1 MKILITGQGGQLAW
15 ELEQTSPDSLEVICL
30 SSKALDISNQE
41 NVNKVLSS
49 HKPDVVINAAA
60 YTAVD
65 KAETEQDKAYAVN
78 ELGSEYLALACKQLK
93 AKLIHVSTDFV
104 FDGTNSTPYQTD
116 DKTNPIN
123 VYGASKLAGDIK
135 VDGILGSDATIIR
148 TAWVYSAHGNN
159 FVKTMLRF
167 MAEKEQLGIVY
178 DQVGTPTWAKGLA
191 KMIWALVEQGSKVQ
205 ANKAQGDTAL
215 LVPLSEATLDLASDP
230 SSEASLDL
238 VSTPLSEASLELP
251 SAPSSATMLHW
262 TDAGVCSW
270 YDFAIAIQELAIE
283 KGMLDKAIPVRPIP
297 ARAYPTPAARPSFSV
312 IDKAAAEEA
321 SGVQTIHW
329 RKQLSAMMDELKQ
342 QKEI

>member
-15 ELEQTSPDSLEVICL
+15 ELEQTSPDSLDVICL
-30 SSKALDISNQE
+30 SSKALDISNQK

-65 KAETEQDKAYAVN
+65 KAETEQDKVYAVN
-78 ELGSEYLALACKQLK
+78 KLGSEYIALACKALK

-104 FDGTNSTPYQTD
+104 FDGTSSMPYQTD
-116 DKTNPIN
+116 DRTNPIN
-123 VYGASKLAGDIK
+123 VYGASKLAGDMK
-135 VDGILGSDATIIR
+135 VNEILGSDATIIR
-148 TAWVYSAHGNN
+148 TAWVYSAQGNN

-167 MAEKEQLGIVY
+167 MAEREQLGIVY
-178 DQVGTPTWAKGLA
+178 DQVSTPTWAKGLA
-191 KMIWALVEQGSKVQ
+191 KMIWALVTRQPVKSSTLES
-205 ANKAQGDTAL
+205 
-215 LVPLSEATLDLASDP
+215 LSEVALER
-230 SSEASLDL
+230 SS
-238 VSTPLSEASLELP
+238 V
-251 SAPSSATMLHW
+251 PSSATTLHW

-283 KGMLDKAIPVRPIP
+283 KGMLDKTIPVRPIP
-297 ARAYPTPAARPSFSV
+297 ATAYPTPAARPSFSV
-312 IDKAAAEEA
+312 IDKTSAEEA